1 VLQFCHCFVFWFVC
15 SIRDQISYLCR
26 YTTTHHASISMSQK
40 DDSAFAQ
47 QQSSSVFASSR
58 LDDASQDFDGLEPTS
73 SMRVRKKVAIG
84 GITFS
89 PEIDQSPPRKPSVL
103 FIDPAAPSVMHREDD
118 ESSPQLS
125 KRTFATDGNESLLSS
140 LTPRFPLSP
149 AAGAT
154 DRSFG
159 SLEDTHDGGE
169 EDDCSD
175 TIVNWCNRLSTRAPC
190 RIGGKR
196 LSISLSWCVQWFL
209 VINLTVLVIATS
221 LLFNYYALTLV
232 NDTAESFL
240 YTALWQTQSTLEQT
254 LRDMSN
260 SITELTLSAGGATVV
275 NVDNVSDTRWPGW
288 QLWASPRYGLVNS
301 TQAQSWAPE
310 RRLAHVAAV
319 ESCQVMG
326 EGTVAIQLAYRLVAF
341 GWLGGCIRAEFAT
354 GVSSGNWASEFIGF
368 ILHQKRVVWV
378 QAVQGVT
385 SSAIAQQSWT
395 ALLEAM
401 QWVDD
406 PQQLSQILQVVWG
419 LQGSSLV
426 TIAVDVLNN
435 ESAENHVD
443 GPPPMVT
450 PINTT
455 WVLEP

>member
-1 VLQFCHCFVFWFVC
+1 
-15 SIRDQISYLCR
+15 
-26 YTTTHHASISMSQK
+26 
-40 DDSAFAQ
+40 
-47 QQSSSVFASSR
+47 
-58 LDDASQDFDGLEPTS
+58 
-73 SMRVRKKVAIG
+73 
-84 GITFS
+84 
-89 PEIDQSPPRKPSVL
+89 
-103 FIDPAAPSVMHREDD
+103 
-118 ESSPQLS
+118 
-125 KRTFATDGNESLLSS
+125 
-140 LTPRFPLSP
+140 
-149 AAGAT
+149 
-154 DRSFG
+154 
-159 SLEDTHDGGE
+159 
-169 EDDCSD
+169 
-175 TIVNWCNRLSTRAPC
+175 
-190 RIGGKR
+190 
-196 LSISLSWCVQWFL
+196 
-209 VINLTVLVIATS
+209 
-221 LLFNYYALTLV
+221 V

-260 SITELTLSAGGATVV
+260 SITELTLNAGGATVV

-301 TQAQSWAPE
+301 TQAQSWSPE

-326 EGTVAIQLAYRLVAF
+326 EGTVAIQLAYRLVAS

-368 ILHQKRVVWV
+368 ILYQKRVVWV

-395 ALLEAM
+395 VLLEAM

-406 PQQLSQILQVVWG
+406 PQQLSQLLQVVWG
-419 LQGSSLV
+419 LQGLSSAPISLV

-435 ESAENHVD
+435 DTAGDAEDHVD
-443 GPPPMVT
+443 DPPSMVT

-455 WVLEP
+455 WVLEPFTNGNLRQHQRSAVV